1 MYAHRTVPDVD
12 AKRPAPH
19 VRTSFRR
26 EAALHLMSDATRG
39 CGRGSAQVMQD
50 MVMDVVRAL
59 TSPNLDIRRKTLDIA
74 LELITPRNID
84 EVVLTLK
91 KEVVKTQN
99 RELEKNGEYRQML
112 VQVRVSPTPYS
123 CVPLLS
129 AACPFRS
136 RSFLL
141 S

>member
-1 MYAHRTVPDVD
+1 
-12 AKRPAPH
+12 
-19 VRTSFRR
+19 
-26 EAALHLMSDATRG
+26 
-39 CGRGSAQVMQD
+39 
-50 MVMDVVRAL
+50 MDVVRAL

-112 VQVRVSPTPYS
+112 VQVRLLPTHIHPHTK
-123 CVPLLS
+123 VD
-129 AACPFRS
+129 
-136 RSFLL
+136 
-141 S
+141 

>member
-1 MYAHRTVPDVD
+1 
-12 AKRPAPH
+12 
-19 VRTSFRR
+19 
-26 EAALHLMSDATRG
+26 MSDATCG
-39 CGRGSAQVMQD
+39 CRHGAAQVMQD

-59 TSPNLDIRRKTLDIA
+59 SSPNLDIRRKTLDIA

-112 VQVRVSPTPYS
+112 VQVRVSPT
-123 CVPLLS
+123 L
-129 AACPFRS
+129 R
-136 RSFLL
+136 
-141 S
+141 